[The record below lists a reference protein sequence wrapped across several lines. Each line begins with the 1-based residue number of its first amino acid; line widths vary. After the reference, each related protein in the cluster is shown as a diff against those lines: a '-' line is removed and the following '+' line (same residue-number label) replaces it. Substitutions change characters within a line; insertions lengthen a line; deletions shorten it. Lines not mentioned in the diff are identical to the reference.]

1 MVVELIL
8 SYSVAKT
15 AIVSVMMKRRIKER
29 GERGGEEEEEIDGHI
44 FRNSH

>member
-15 AIVSVMMKRRIKER
+15 AIVSVIMKRRIKER
-29 GERGGEEEEEIDGHI
+29 ERRRR
-44 FRNSH
+44 RN